1 MLWRGKWLH
10 FSLTLPR
17 RFRKKSYITQRV
29 VPDFQ
34 RFPWTQFKAGLCT
47 SGLFKPKDRSN
58 FCTTV
63 DNKSII
69 PLDDDAVNSYLR
81 IQRTERPWRTSRL
94 VKSRFFVV
102 FFFPPPPPAFLAYRR
117 AYRPPWSYLFL
128 SGREIG
134 WITRGYPPLL
144 GRYCILVVGCQMKP
158 TKPVVLRI
166 YRVFAAM
173 FWLVFYVWRECCA
186 VRGSASRRR
195 PGSRGAPFSPPLF
208 RQNDREREGGVSS
221 SSSSLFHPSLSFAN
235 SFHPSFNGCC
245 CCCC

>member
-102 FFFPPPPPAFLAYRR
+102 FFF
-117 AYRPPWSYLFL
+117 
-128 SGREIG
+128 
-134 WITRGYPPLL
+134 
-144 GRYCILVVGCQMKP
+144 
-158 TKPVVLRI
+158 
-166 YRVFAAM
+166 
-173 FWLVFYVWRECCA
+173 
-186 VRGSASRRR
+186 
-195 PGSRGAPFSPPLF
+195 
-208 RQNDREREGGVSS
+208 SS
-221 SSSSLFHPSLSFAN
+221 SSPCFSCVSTSISTSMVLSVSFRKRDWLNHPRLSSSSWTVLHTSRWLPDETNETRRTAHLPCFCGDVLV
-235 SFHPSFNGCC
+235 GILCVTWVLCC
-245 CCCC
+245 SGIGE